1 MWSGRLWQQ
10 SAEAGSAR
18 LGAMGQRSRDEAEE
32 IKRVF
37 GSLSG
42 AALRLLWREGELSVA
57 EAAERLRDDRS
68 QPLAYTTVLTV
79 FGRLYDK
86 GLLERR
92 KVGRLY
98 RYRTTMTKDEAM
110 EHFTG
115 RAVDQLLA
123 RYGTLALREFAERV
137 ADLDPRLRGELIELA
152 SRHGAAEEHA

>member
-1 MWSGRLWQQ
+1 MGR
-10 SAEAGSAR
+10 
-18 LGAMGQRSRDEAEE
+18 RSRAETEE
-32 IKRVF
+32 IERVF

-57 EAAERLRDDRS
+57 EGAERLRDDRR
-68 QPLAYTTVLTV
+68 QPLAYTTVLTI

-92 KVGRLY
+92 KVGRRY
-98 RYRTTMTKDEAM
+98 RYRPTMTPEEAL

-115 RAVDQLLA
+115 RAVDRLLT

-152 SRHGAAEEHA
+152 SRHAEDGDHA